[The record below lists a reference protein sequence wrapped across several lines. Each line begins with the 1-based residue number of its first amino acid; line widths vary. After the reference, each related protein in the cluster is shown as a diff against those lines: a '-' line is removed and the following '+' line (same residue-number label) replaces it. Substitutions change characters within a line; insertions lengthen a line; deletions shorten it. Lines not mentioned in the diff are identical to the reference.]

1 MKKYNQNEEPK
12 AVAETSIA
20 YSTEPLPNIQCGN
33 VNSRKN
39 TQPCVFTEEEFDKV
53 IKHSERSGNATP
65 AEIKQFFAQWMH

>member
-20 YSTEPLPNIQCGN
+20 YITEPLPNIQCGN
-33 VNSRKN
+33 ANSRKN

-53 IKHSERSGNATP
+53 IKNSERSGNATP